1 LIAVGGAPT
10 SGLADPVTARFP
22 AASPSRGHYESF
34 YLKAGHPTE
43 ALAVWIRYTVHKP
56 PDAEP
61 SGSVWFT
68 LFDARAGAPRA
79 SKVTVEADRIGTG
92 GGDYVRI
99 ADSRFG
105 SGHVSGDA
113 TSERLAASWELEF
126 ESGEETLRHLPRDW
140 MYRAPVPRTKLE
152 SPHPATRFS
161 GRVRVGDDLL
171 ELDGWPG
178 MVGHNWGSEHAERW
192 IWMHATGFEGHG
204 PETWLD
210 VAIGRIRLGP
220 FTTPWVANGVLSI
233 DGARERLGGIERV
246 RATAVEESPTG
257 CRFVLPGREGSV
269 RGSVTAPADALVG
282 WLYADPQGP
291 GHHTVNCSIAS
302 MRLELRRPEAP
313 PVELATASGA
323 TYELGMRERDHGV
336 PIQPFPDG

>member
-1 LIAVGGAPT
+1 MPGARVSEAPT
-10 SGLADPVTARFP
+10 TTARFP
-22 AASPSRGHYESF
+22 DVPPSRGHYESF
-34 YLKAGHPTE
+34 YLKAGHPAE
-43 ALAVWIRYTVHKP
+43 ALAVWIRYTIHKP

-61 SGSVWFT
+61 TGSVWFT
-68 LFDARAGAPRA
+68 LFDARGGAPRA
-79 SKVTVEADRIGTG
+79 SKVTVAADRIGTG
-92 GGDYVRI
+92 AGEYVRI

-105 SGHVSGDA
+105 PGHASGDA
-113 TSERLAASWELEF
+113 TSGRLAASWELEF
-126 ESGEETLRHLPRDW
+126 EPGGEPFRHLPRDW

-161 GRVRVGDDLL
+161 GQVRAGDDLL

-178 MVGHNWGSEHAERW
+178 MVGHNWGAEHAERW
-192 IWMHATGFEGHG
+192 IWMHATAFEGHG

-220 FTTPWVANGVLSI
+220 FTTPWVANGVVSL
-233 DGARERLGGIERV
+233 DGARHRLGGIERV

-257 CRFVLPGREGSV
+257 CRFVLPGHEASA
-269 RGSVTAPADALVG
+269 RGSVTAPPEALVG

-302 MRLELRRPEAP
+302 MRLEVRRPSAS
-313 PVELATASGA
+313 PVELVTASGA
-323 TYELGMRERDHGV
+323 AYELGMRERDHGV
-336 PIQPFPDG
+336 AIQPFPDG

>member
-1 LIAVGGAPT
+1 MPGANAPEAPRT
-10 SGLADPVTARFP
+10 AARFP
-22 AASPSRGHYESF
+22 DVPASRGHYESF
-34 YLKAGHPTE
+34 YLKAGHPE
-43 ALAVWIRYTVHKP
+43 APLAVWIRYTIHKRP
-56 PDAEP
+56 GARPR
-61 SGSVWFT
+61 GSVWFT
-68 LFDARAGAPRA
+68 LFDARAGGPPRA
-79 SKVTVEADRIGTG
+79 SKVTVEADRVGAG
-92 GGDYVRI
+92 GGDYIRI
-99 ADSRFG
+99 ADSRFAPG
-105 SGHVSGDA
+105 RVSGNA
-113 TSERLAASWELEF
+113 TSEQLAASWDLELEP
-126 ESGEETLRHLPRDW
+126 GEDPLRHLPRDW

-161 GRVRVGDDLL
+161 GRVRVGDDVL

-204 PETWLD
+204 HETWLD
-210 VAIGRIRLGP
+210 VAIGRIRLGR
-220 FTTPWVANGVLSI
+220 FTTPWVANGVVSL
-233 DGARERLGGIERV
+233 DGARHRLGGVERV

-257 CRFVLPGREGSV
+257 CRFVLPGREASV

-282 WLYADPQGP
+282 WLYADPDGP

-323 TYELGMRERDHGV
+323 TYELGMREHDHGV
-336 PIQPFPDG
+336 AIQPFPDG